1 MVFRVNRPLQVRC
14 CFFPLL
20 FVLAVQRVSA
30 FVSVP
35 GGLTQQ
41 SVRDAP
47 SSFQTKSWLSA
58 IKVTIRIVGRK
69 NSERW
74 IEEGCDMYLK
84 RLRPANVDLV
94 TEWHKSN
101 EALLKGV
108 QSDWDK
114 NVPVILLD
122 PNGKKSSSEK
132 FSSEFYR
139 LVEQGGS
146 RLVYVIG
153 GAEGLPNELRSNA
166 KSKLFS
172 LSDMTFTHQFARL
185 LLIEQIYR
193 ASEIRKGSGYH
204 K

>member
-1 MVFRVNRPLQVRC
+1 MLRSQQVRC
-14 CFFPLL
+14 WLLL
-20 FVLAVQRVSA
+20 FLLVLVVQGVAA

-35 GGLTQQ
+35 GGLARL
-41 SVRDAP
+41 SVGEAP
-47 SSFQTKSWLSA
+47 SSSRTKGWLSA

-74 IEEGCDMYLK
+74 IEDGCDMYLK
-84 RLRPANVDLV
+84 RLKPANVDLV

-101 EALLKGV
+101 EALIKGV

-114 NVPVILLD
+114 NVPVVLLD
-122 PNGKKSSSEK
+122 PKGKKSSSEK

-139 LVEQGGS
+139 LAEQGGS

-153 GAEGLPNELRSNA
+153 GAEGLPEELRSNG